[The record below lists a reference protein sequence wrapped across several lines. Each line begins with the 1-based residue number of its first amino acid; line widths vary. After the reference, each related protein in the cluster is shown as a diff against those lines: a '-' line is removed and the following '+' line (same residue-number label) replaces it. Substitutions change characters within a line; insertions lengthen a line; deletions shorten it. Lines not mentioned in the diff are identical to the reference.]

1 MLNFRYFFW
10 FAVSQSEHVLCK
22 TSEVKHGC
30 SGVFDVP
37 GRGPVS
43 IFAHPA
49 AQGQHAWLT
58 KPLALHLFGNDKKST
73 ERLLAMMAHIRDGHA
88 SLWPSETPPG
98 IIRLADQSVSHR
110 TAQAQPSALCT
121 SLVFAALV
129 SLFESRIRPVQSRM
143 KAATLLKEFIN
154 IMCERL
160 PNGLDLNV
168 ALVRP
173 NGTYTFKQQVLTT
186 PLSGI
191 LLHPA
196 MLAAIALTWNSEVL
210 SETKPWMTTT
220 VSQPHLA
227 DWLCFSL
234 DALPIRARS
243 STPELHS
250 AKTYLRLSA
259 LGVITQLRQ
268 IFDQDWIN
276 LTRPTQKLIRGIATK
291 RLRMGSV
298 EVWCAISAAF
308 NVLAEGVAS
317 WLRKL
322 LSAWAVI
329 SVCTWDLIFSDNPK

>member
-1 MLNFRYFFW
+1 MM
-10 FAVSQSEHVLCK
+10 
-22 TSEVKHGC
+22 KH
-30 SGVFDVP
+30 
-37 GRGPVS
+37 
-43 IFAHPA
+43 I
-49 AQGQHAWLT
+49 Q
-58 KPLALHLFGNDKKST
+58 
-73 ERLLAMMAHIRDGHA
+73 DGHA
-88 SLWPSETPPG
+88 LLWPSEAPPG
-98 IIRLADQSVSHR
+98 VIRLADQSVSHR

-173 NGTYTFKQQVLTT
+173 DGTYTFRQQVLTT

-196 MLAAIALTWNSEVL
+196 MLAAIALTWNAEVL

-220 VSQPHLA
+220 VSQPHLS
-227 DWLCFSL
+227 DWLCFAL
-234 DALPIRARS
+234 DDLPVRARS
-243 STPELHS
+243 SNRELHS

-259 LGVITQLRQ
+259 LGVVTQLRQ
-268 IFDQDWIN
+268 IFDQQWIN
-276 LTRPTQKLIRGIATK
+276 LTRPTQKLIRDIATK

-308 NVLAEGVAS
+308 KVLAEGIAS
-317 WLRKL
+317 WLRRL
-322 LSAWAVI
+322 VSAWAVI
-329 SVCTWDLIFSDNPK
+329 SVCAWDLIFSDNPK